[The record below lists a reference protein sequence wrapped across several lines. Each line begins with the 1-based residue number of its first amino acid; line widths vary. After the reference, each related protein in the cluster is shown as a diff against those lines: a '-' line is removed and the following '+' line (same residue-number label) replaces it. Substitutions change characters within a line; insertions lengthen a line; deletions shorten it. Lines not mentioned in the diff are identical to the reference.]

1 MRHKKHFWIPLVTV
15 FVLAAVCSTVQAQL
29 TATEIV
35 SNFNGLNGG
44 QGFVFDNQT
53 LGNGYEQRLTT
64 TSGNSNVDTSA
75 YYSLIGGTNF
85 FQTFGIQPGN
95 STVANSGTAMLDYN
109 AAAGTTTNADG
120 TALTF
125 GAAFLYAKYTSGGLL
140 VTDDMAY
147 EFYVALNTLTGD
159 LPSSNWS
166 TNDFLRELR
175 ARESNMNYWTRS
187 YDPGLMYS
195 EIGNYSVFIVRVSD
209 EFDFSTQNVLYI
221 ARSTGPAA
229 PPWNGEPPPPP
240 NSVPEPAMLLFWTF
254 GGLWLSGTSWFGH
267 RNRIKLAFA

>member
-15 FVLAAVCSTVQAQL
+15 FVLAAVCSTAQAQF

-64 TSGNSNVDTSA
+64 TSSNSNVDTSA

-95 STVANSGTAMLDYN
+95 STVANSGTALLNYN
-109 AAAGTTTNADG
+109 AATGTTTNADG

-125 GAAFLYAKYTSGGLL
+125 GAAYLYAKYSSGGLL
-140 VTDDMAY
+140 VTDDRAY
-147 EFYVALNTLTGD
+147 EFYVALNTLTGYY
-159 LPSSNWS
+159 PSSNWS
-166 TNDFLRELR
+166 TNTFLLELR
-175 ARESNMNYWTRS
+175 ARESDMNFWTRS

-195 EIGNYSVFIVRVSD
+195 EIGNYSVFVVRITDWDDS
-209 EFDFSTQNVLYI
+209 SAQNVLYI
-221 ARSTGPAA
+221 AKSTGPTA
-229 PPWNGEPPPPP
+229 PPWGDEPPLPGG
-240 NSVPEPAMLLFWTF
+240 VPEPTTLLLWTI